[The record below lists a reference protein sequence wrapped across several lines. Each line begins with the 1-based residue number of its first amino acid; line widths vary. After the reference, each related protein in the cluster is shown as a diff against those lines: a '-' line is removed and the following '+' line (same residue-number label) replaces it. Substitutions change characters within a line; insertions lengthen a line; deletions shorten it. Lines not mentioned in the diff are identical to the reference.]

1 MEAYEKE
8 QINQFDSGDLLN
20 QQSNPRTEESTYDS
34 FMAPK
39 NSGVDDEEDLE
50 DDDLNEDDDLDD
62 DDDIQDAEVVEE
74 DDDDTMV
81 REDDKNSNRGTMAS

>member
-20 QQSNPRTEESTYDS
+20 QQSKPRIEESTDDS

-50 DDDLNEDDDLDD
+50 DDDLNEYDDLDD
-62 DDDIQDAEVVEE
+62 DDDIQDAEVVE

-81 REDDKNSNRGTMAS
+81 GEDDKDLNRGTMAS

>member
-8 QINQFDSGDLLN
+8 EINQFDSGDLLN
-20 QQSNPRTEESTYDS
+20 QQAKPRTEQATYDS

-50 DDDLNEDDDLDD
+50 DDDLEDDDDLDD
-62 DDDIQDAEVVEE
+62 EDDDIQDADVVE
-74 DDDDTMV
+74 DDDTMIAAND
-81 REDDKNSNRGTMAS
+81 RDLNRGTMAS